1 MGGKSGTEVPE
12 SSGDGAG
19 FGAGLGHLLAK
30 PVLGC
35 LCMRRRCGFALFALL
50 LACASAH
57 AETLRMAA
65 DVWPPFTDARLAG
78 NGLASELVGAA
89 LKRAGHR
96 AEYVEVPWA
105 RALRG
110 VQVGEYDLIVNAWY
124 SEERAR
130 FGQFSKPYLTNRVL
144 FLKRKGT
151 AVDYQ
156 GPVDLKRYSIAV
168 VRGYSYL
175 PSFDADTGLN
185 KVPVMGFAQGARML
199 AAGRVQLTLEDELVA
214 RFYLNR
220 ELTGIRDQL
229 EFLRQPLAENGL
241 HILVRRSHP
250 RHQQVVEDFDRALQ
264 GMREDGTYQA
274 IFARHGL
281 PNP

>member
-1 MGGKSGTEVPE
+1 
-12 SSGDGAG
+12 
-19 FGAGLGHLLAK
+19 
-30 PVLGC
+30 
-35 LCMRRRCGFALFALL
+35 MRRRCGFALFALL
-50 LACASAH
+50 LACAGAH

-65 DVWPPFTDARLAG
+65 DVWPPFTDARLPG
-78 NGLASELVGAA
+78 NGLAAELVSTA

-105 RALRG
+105 RVLRG
-110 VQVGEYDLIVNAWY
+110 VQVGEYDLVVSAWY

-130 FGQFSKPYLTNRVL
+130 FGQFSQPYLTNRVL

-151 AVDYQ
+151 VVDYQ
-156 GPVDLKRYSIAV
+156 GPEDLKRYSIAV

-175 PSFDADTGLN
+175 PSFDADTTLN
-185 KVPVMGFAQGARML
+185 KVPVMGFPMGARML

-214 RFYLNR
+214 RSYLNR
-220 ELTGIRDQL
+220 ELSGIREQL
-229 EFLRQPLAENGL
+229 EFLPRPLSENGL

-250 RHQQVVEDFDRALQ
+250 RHRQLVEAFDQAMQ
-264 GMREDGTYQA
+264 TMREDGTYQA

-281 PNP
+281 PSP

>member
-1 MGGKSGTEVPE
+1 
-12 SSGDGAG
+12 
-19 FGAGLGHLLAK
+19 
-30 PVLGC
+30 
-35 LCMRRRCGFALFALL
+35 MRRRCGFAFLALL
-50 LACASAH
+50 LAAASAS

-65 DVWPPFTDARLAG
+65 DVWPPFTDASLPG
-78 NGLASELVGAA
+78 NGLATELVSTAF
-89 LKRAGHR
+89 KRAGHR
-96 AEYVEVPWA
+96 PEFVQVPWA

-124 SEERAR
+124 SDERASY
-130 FGQFSKPYLTNRVL
+130 GQFSSPYLTNRIL
-144 FLKRKGT
+144 FLKRKGSDVRFR
-151 AVDYQ
+151 A
-156 GPVDLKRYSIAV
+156 PADLKNSSIAV

-175 PSFDADTGLN
+175 PSFDADAGLN
-185 KVPVMGFAQGARML
+185 KVPVKDFQMGARML

-220 ELTGIRDQL
+220 ELAGIRERL
-229 EFLRQPLAENGL
+229 EFLPRPLSENGL

-250 RHQQVVEDFDRALQ
+250 RHRQLVEEFDQAMQ

-281 PNP
+281 PSPR